1 MRKEVIV
8 ANPAGNITALVPG
21 NINSEHYKE
30 MSENLMAIPGY
41 NIEQVGFIQE
51 PKLDNTVGRLEMM
64 GGEFCAN
71 ASRSFAMFLAFEE
84 MEGESEFLIE
94 VSGASTPVLAFTN
107 TNESTAGIELIVEKK
122 ITELKIDD
130 KIYPVVHLDGI
141 VHVLALDMEEDENLT
156 SRILQEIKTQFN
168 PEATGVMYL
177 NTHALTMVP
186 LVYVAQTDTLI
197 REGSC
202 GSGTI
207 AASIYFCDEKEAD
220 YAEFNIVQPG
230 GSINAY
236 IKSLDND
243 MYRIKIGGYIELQ
256 SHFLD
261 F

>member
-1 MRKEVIV
+1 MRKEVII

-21 NINSEHYKE
+21 NIDRANYKE
-30 MSENLMAIPGY
+30 IAESLMAIPGY
-41 NIEQVGFIQE
+41 NIEQVGFIQK

-71 ASRSFAMFLAFEE
+71 ASRSFAMFLAFEQ
-84 MEGESEFLIE
+84 MQGETEFLIE
-94 VSGASTPVLAFTN
+94 VSGASTPILAFTN
-107 TNESTAGIELIVEKK
+107 TNESTSGIELMVEKK
-122 ITELKIDD
+122 ITELKIDNLSFP
-130 KIYPVVHLDGI
+130 IVHLDGI
-141 VHVLALDMEEDENLT
+141 VHVLALNTEEDENLT
-156 SRILQEIKTQFN
+156 SRILKEIKSMYN
-168 PEATGVMYL
+168 PEAIGVMYL
-177 NTHALTMVP
+177 DMNALTMVP

-207 AASIYFCDEKEAD
+207 AASIYLSTSKEAD
-220 YAEFNIVQPG
+220 FAEFDIVQPG
-230 GSINAY
+230 GSINANV
-236 IKSLDND
+236 KSLDNN

>member
-1 MRKEVIV
+1 MRKEVII

-21 NINSEHYKE
+21 NINSEHYTE
-30 MSENLMAIPGY
+30 IAESLMAIPGY

-51 PKLDNTVGRLEMM
+51 PKLDNTIGRLEMM

-84 MEGESEFLIE
+84 LQGEKEFLIE
-94 VSGASTPVLAFTN
+94 VSGAETPVLAFTN
-107 TNESTAGIELIVEKK
+107 TNESTAGIELMVEKK
-122 ITELKIDD
+122 ITELEIDGE
-130 KIYPVVHLDGI
+130 IFPVVHLEGI
-141 VHVLALDMEEDENLT
+141 LHVLALDMKEDENLT
-156 SRILQEIKTQFN
+156 ARVLHKVKTLYN

-177 NTHALTMVP
+177 DANALTMVP

-202 GSGTI
+202 GSGTV
-207 AASIYFCDEKEAD
+207 AASLYLCNEKDAD
-220 YAEFNIVQPG
+220 YAEFDIVQPG
-230 GSINAY
+230 GSINAS